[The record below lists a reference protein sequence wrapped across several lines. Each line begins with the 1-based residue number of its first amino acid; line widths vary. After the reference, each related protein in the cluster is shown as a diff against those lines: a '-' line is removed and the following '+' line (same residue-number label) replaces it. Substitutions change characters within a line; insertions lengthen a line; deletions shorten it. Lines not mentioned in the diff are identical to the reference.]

1 MRIFIT
7 GGAGYIGSHTLLSV
21 LAADHQACVI
31 DNFSNSHPDALT
43 RVGRLIMGLLIT
55 GGWITGILRF
65 EARTLT
71 VAPVIRIII
80 FIRREA
86 YDIAINGTSE
96 TQNSPVGVVE
106 ISSHLIDLQNFTI

>member
-1 MRIFIT
+1 M
-7 GGAGYIGSHTLLSV
+7 
-21 LAADHQACVI
+21 
-31 DNFSNSHPDALT
+31 
-43 RVGRLIMGLLIT
+43 GRLIMGRLIT
-55 GGWITGILRF
+55 GEWITGILRL

-71 VAPVIRIII
+71 VAPVVRIVI

-86 YDIAINGTSE
+86 YDIAINGTSK